1 MRMTKLVAVLLLT
14 PLFAAC
20 AKGPSE
26 SEVEGLIAAQYQQA
40 NSAMNSAMNSASAQ
54 DQEMAKAIGNMMAGM
69 MPKLEGV
76 DDVNCDSIEGE
87 NTYMCTANIK
97 QTVGGNSSD
106 QKASFKVYKVNDEW
120 VLGN

>member
-20 AKGPSE
+20 SKGPSA
-26 SEVEGLIAAQYQQA
+26 SEVEGLIKAQYQQA
-40 NSAMNSAMNSASAQ
+40 NSAMDNAMSNVSAQ
-54 DQEMAKAIGNMMAGM
+54 DQEMANAMSNMMAGM

-87 NTYMCTANIK
+87 NTYMCTANIQ
-97 QTVGGNSSD
+97 QTIAGNSSNN
-106 QKASFKVYKVNDEW
+106 KASFKVYKVNNEW